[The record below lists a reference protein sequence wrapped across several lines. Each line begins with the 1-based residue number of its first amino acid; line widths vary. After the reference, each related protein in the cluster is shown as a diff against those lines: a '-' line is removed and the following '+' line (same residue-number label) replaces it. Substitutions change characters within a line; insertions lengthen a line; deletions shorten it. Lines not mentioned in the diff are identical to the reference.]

1 MKTYFENEQDLSSLL
16 KQAAEQGAVRIRR
29 QDGQTFL
36 LRPENG
42 KRSALDVPRVDLGIS
57 TKEIVEFIHE
67 GRKRF

>member
-42 KRSALDVPRVDLGIS
+42 KRSALDVPGVDLGIS